1 MRLGESHE
9 QNILASWLKQK
20 SNQKICLSSNKEDI
34 TSTKTKRQIVDAFEV
49 KTIEYFDVDTW
60 DDEDIFGD
68 TNEGTAWGAGK
79 NFVLH

>member
-1 MRLGESHE
+1 MRLGESHDKS
-9 QNILASWLKQK
+9 ILASWLKQK
-20 SNQKICLSSNKEDI
+20 SNQKICLSSNTEDI

-68 TNEGTAWGAGK
+68 AKMKSGNS
-79 NFVLH
+79 